1 MRELHAG
8 LPGTDGGA
16 VVTVGTFDGVHRG
29 HALVLERTATAAR
42 REGMPSLAVTFD
54 PHPLD
59 VVNPSAAPPLLT
71 LWDEKLEALGQSPVD
86 YVGVVPFTP
95 ELSRL
100 TPEEFVDR
108 VLIDRFRMRQLWIG
122 YDHGFGRGRAGD
134 VESLKV
140 IGRKRGFA
148 VEVVDPVLGSDGA
161 PISSTAVRRAIAHG
175 DLARALEG
183 LGRRYSFSGT
193 VRSGEK
199 RGRLLGFPTLN
210 LALGAGRKLM
220 PPHGVYAVRAE
231 GRGQPFGGMMN
242 LGPRPTF
249 GDEEVGLEVHLFGAS
264 GDWYGQKVRVEFVS
278 RLRDTMK
285 FAGPEELVSQLRSD
299 AENARRA
306 LRSLVP
312 AANVNDSG
320 TNTSSLL

>member
-1 MRELHAG
+1 MRELRAE
-8 LPGTDGGA
+8 LPATQEGA

-29 HALVLERTATAAR
+29 HALVLEHTAAAAR
-42 REGMPSLAVTFD
+42 RLGLPSLAVTFD

-71 LWDEKLEALGQSPVD
+71 LWQEKLEALGQSPID
-86 YVGVVPFTP
+86 YVGVVPFTV

-100 TPEEFVDR
+100 TPEEFVDQI
-108 VLIDRFRMRQLWIG
+108 LIERFRMRELWIG

-140 IGRKRGFA
+140 IGGKRGFA

-161 PISSTAVRRAIAHG
+161 PISSTSVRRAVAHG

-193 VRSGEK
+193 VRSGER

-210 LALGAGRKLM
+210 IALPSGRKLL

-231 GRGQPFGGMMN
+231 GRGGMFGGMMN

-249 GDEEVGLEVHLFGAS
+249 GDSEIGLEVHLFGAT
-264 GDWYGQKVRVEFVS
+264 GDWYGQQVRVEFVS

-285 FAGPEELVSQLRSD
+285 FSGPEELVSQLKND

-306 LRSLVP
+306 LSY
-312 AANVNDSG
+312 A
-320 TNTSSLL
+320 